1 MHFLANYIMRGPMQS
16 MMIIA
21 VFAVLSML
29 QPPLTWL
36 FGYLSGGAVAL
47 VTLHVGLYQG
57 LSAMAG
63 AAVGCAVIAYL
74 VLQAP
79 TLALLFV
86 LMIWLPVWILA
97 AVLRYSRSLSLSLQL
112 AALLGIAVV
121 VIAFIVMQDP
131 VAIWLEALQQLK
143 PQLLSV
149 YEIPEQDLDSM
160 LELAARIMTGSAS
173 AFLVFG
179 LMLSLIIGR
188 GWQALL
194 LNSGGF
200 KEEFRQMRFTRVVGL
215 VTLALVAIAFYSNQP
230 LALNI
235 VIVLSLA
242 YVIYGLAVTHGLVS
256 KLGAGS
262 GWLVMVYALLVII
275 PPQVMLLLSLLGLA
289 DIWVDFRSRFAR
301 A

>member
-1 MHFLANYIMRGPMQS
+1 MRGPMQS

-29 QPPLTWL
+29 QPPLTWP

-47 VTLHVGLYQG
+47 VTLHVGLVQG
-57 LSAMAG
+57 LLAMAG

-79 TLALLFV
+79 TLAVLFV

-112 AALLGIAVV
+112 ATLLGIAVV
-121 VIAFIVMQDP
+121 VIAFIIMQDP

-143 PQLLSV
+143 PQLLSA

-173 AFLVFG
+173 AFLVLG
-179 LMLSLIIGR
+179 LMISLIIGR

-194 LNSGGF
+194 FNSGGF
-200 KEEFRQMRFTRVVGL
+200 KEEFCQMRFTRVVGF
-215 VTLALVAIAFYSNQP
+215 VTLALMGIAFYGNQP

-242 YVIYGLAVTHGLVS
+242 YVVYGLAVTHGLVI

-262 GWLVMVYALLVII
+262 GWLTIVYALLVII

-289 DIWVDFRSRFAR
+289 DIWVDFRTRFAR
-301 A
+301 T